1 VLDSLYPSPQVY
13 NPSSSTSSLSPASS
27 SAGPSIVLKHRF
39 PKTYRHPSLDA
50 SLTKSRLSFEARAL
64 ARCSRAGVTV
74 PTVLWVDETHGVL
87 GLEKIEGWSVREVLG
102 GGAEGEAAEEDAAEG
117 EELDVVGPGEEQEE
131 SEGMK
136 ALKRAGVSVEDLM
149 GAIGT
154 ALARLHVTTIV
165 HGDLTT
171 SNMMVRLTP
180 DRPGEPFEIV
190 SCTVPHAEFG
200 ADSSGVDRFWIDND
214 GSVCGKLCCGP
225 LRAGTGICFDTSAI

>member
-1 VLDSLYPSPQVY
+1 
-13 NPSSSTSSLSPASS
+13 
-27 SAGPSIVLKHRF
+27 
-39 PKTYRHPSLDA
+39 
-50 SLTKSRLSFEARAL
+50 
-64 ARCSRAGVTV
+64 
-74 PTVLWVDETHGVL
+74 VDETHGVL

-190 SCTVPHAEFG
+190 SCTVPHAGFA
-200 ADSSGVDRFWIDND
+200 ADSSGVDRFWIDNNS
-214 GSVCGKLCCGP
+214 SVCGKLCCRP
-225 LRAGTGICFDTSAI
+225 VRAGTGICFDTSAIWGNVCRSTSMLVEDHIDADAQVLEAYAKSLGEKKWKPVESKLKEGKLSIHSWHLCSNAVTQSHTSAVIV